1 MGWGEECFL
10 RALGLLLHFLL
21 VLVMSS
27 FFQARPKA
35 PDVAFEKG
43 GVVKL
48 VCNDTTKLLK
58 SPNFVVLGDDDALC
72 KDFYSTLREA
82 ARSDSSTEGVEEFYL
97 KSVLETPLS
106 QQVHAKR

>member
-1 MGWGEECFL
+1 ML
-10 RALGLLLHFLL
+10 PPSPRAPASLPSRSCDEL
-21 VLVMSS
+21 VLPSQAKSS
-27 FFQARPKA
+27 GCRLREGRRRQACLQRH
-35 PDVAFEKG
+35 
-43 GVVKL
+43 
-48 VCNDTTKLLK
+48 NKLLK